1 MKNRTKLPN
10 IYLAVIFILM
20 YIPIILVMIYS
31 VNASKISSVWDGF
44 SLKWYEELFRDRA
57 LFESLRNS
65 IVLGVCA
72 SLGAA
77 VIGTL
82 GAIGSSKVEMKGKG
96 IVEYI
101 STLPIMIPEIILGM
115 VFMAFFSLLG
125 LPFGMTTLIIA
136 HTAFCVPYV
145 FMLVKARLVGMDK
158 SLEEAALDLGA
169 TKTRTFFDVILPLI
183 APAIASGMLLS
194 FAMSFD
200 DVIIS
205 VFVTGVNSNT
215 LPLKIYSQLKT
226 GVTPKI
232 NALCTLMFF
241 ATVLLC
247 VLSALINREKKPKQ
261 INPERTDV

>member
-10 IYLAVIFILM
+10 VYLAVILLLM
-20 YIPIILVMIYS
+20 YVPIVLVIVYS
-31 VNASKISSVWDGF
+31 FNQSKISSVWDGF
-44 SLKWYEELFRDRA
+44 SLKWYAELFRDRA
-57 LFESLRNS
+57 LFESLVNS
-65 IVLGVCA
+65 IVLGVTS
-72 SLGAA
+72 SLAAA

-82 GAIGSSKVEMKGKG
+82 GAVGSAKVELKGKG
-96 IVEYI
+96 VVEYI

-136 HTAFCVPYV
+136 HTAFCIPYV

-169 TKTRTFFDVILPLI
+169 SKVRTFFDIVLPLI

-205 VFVTGVNSNT
+205 VFVTGVDSNT

-232 NALCTLMFF
+232 NALCTLMFLV
-241 ATVLLC
+241 TLLFC
-247 VLSALINREKKPKQ
+247 SASMLLGRRKKAQ
-261 INPERTDV
+261 HS

>member
-1 MKNRTKLPN
+1 MKNRTVLPN
-10 IYLAVIFILM
+10 IYLAVILALM
-20 YIPIILVMIYS
+20 YVPIVLVIVYS
-31 VNASKISSVWDGF
+31 FNESKISSVWDGF
-44 SLKWYEELFRDRA
+44 SLKWYTDLFKDESMFEA
-57 LFESLRNS
+57 LVNS
-65 IVLGVCA
+65 IVLGLSSSFA
-72 SLGAA
+72 AA

-82 GAIGSSKVEMKGKG
+82 GAVGSAKVELKGKG
-96 IVEYI
+96 LVEYI

-115 VFMAFFSLLG
+115 VFMAFFTLIG

-136 HTAFCVPYV
+136 HTAFCIPYV
-145 FMLVKARLVGMDK
+145 FMMVKARLVGMDK

-169 TKTRTFFDVILPLI
+169 TKIRTFFDIVLPLI

-241 ATVLLC
+241 ATILLC
-247 VLSALINREKKPKQ
+247 GISAFLGREKKK
-261 INPERTDV
+261 N

>member
-10 IYLAVIFILM
+10 VYLAVILLLM
-20 YIPIILVMIYS
+20 YVPIVLVIIYS
-31 VNASKISSVWDGF
+31 FNESKISSVWDGF
-44 SLKWYEELFRDRA
+44 SLKWYKELFRDRSMFEA
-57 LFESLRNS
+57 LLNS
-65 IVLGVCA
+65 IILGLCSSLA
-72 SLGAA
+72 SA

-82 GAIGSSKVEMKGKG
+82 GAVGSSKVELKGKG
-96 IVEYI
+96 VIEYI

-115 VFMAFFSLLG
+115 VFMAFFSLIG

-145 FMLVKARLVGMDK
+145 FTMVKARLVGLDK

-169 TKTRTFFDVILPLI
+169 SKTRTFFDILLPLI
-183 APAIASGMLLS
+183 APAIASGMLLA

-205 VFVTGVNSNT
+205 VFVTGVDSNT

-226 GVTPKI
+226 GVTPKV
-232 NALCTLMFF
+232 NALCTLMFA
-241 ATVLLC
+241 ATILLC
-247 VLSALINREKKPKQ
+247 GLSALLGREKKNK
-261 INPERTDV
+261 